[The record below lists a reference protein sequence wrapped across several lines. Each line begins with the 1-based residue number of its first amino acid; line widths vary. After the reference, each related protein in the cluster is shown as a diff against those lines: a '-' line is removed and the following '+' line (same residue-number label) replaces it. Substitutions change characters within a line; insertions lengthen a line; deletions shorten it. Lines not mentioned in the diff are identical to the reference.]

1 MGIITCH
8 THDGGAMD
16 SLNIILC
23 LVCLIVKLASVSAQE
38 VAYMIASEEVNVQRG
53 DTAVL
58 PCVLD
63 PTQNAFVIW
72 RRLDPLID
80 LSLGVMLDS
89 NLDPGLKERVRIV
102 ANRQAGEYNL
112 EIMDVRVS
120 DESSYKCDVIFGLMT
135 SRTVSTSVRLNV
147 YVPPE
152 EGFPLCDV
160 NPAIPLKKG
169 KVVTMSCSTRGGHP
183 PSKVTWYRGR
193 NPVTTA
199 AENEQQLR
207 WRLTDSDYGVQFTC
221 IETHPALPGVREC
234 SVVPLPFRL
243 SVDLIPSIAEVD
255 AGGETSFTCQGRGP
269 TDAPLNF
276 KWEVNNQGIA
286 PRGKWAISGSNGQI
300 LSVSN
305 VTTFDNQSSII
316 CTVTAGP
323 GQSVKTYAVLVVNGK
338 PIRRTSTS
346 SRGKSWNHPSTRH
359 PMLRNK
365 NDQQERSSLTTSNS
379 ISRRLVIIISFGA
392 VMFGVLVGATVA
404 IVSIYRSRKVAGT
417 QSKPKSFK
425 SSFKTGSTKSSRQ
438 IGKRNRGFNNRGS
451 RIWRDSRRITFNDT
465 QITFADPILDYDEP
479 PAETTST
486 DPDDSYLGLCPDSLS
501 SSKYEDL
508 HSHVMNS
515 LSFDRFYNEAPSVP
529 ELEYEDVIA
538 DRNWSTRS
546 YPVNINQCDESIYL
560 NRTSVP

>member
-1 MGIITCH
+1 
-8 THDGGAMD
+8 MD
-16 SLNIILC
+16 ILKRILC
-23 LVCLIVKLASVSAQE
+23 LLSVIIKLVNIVPVSAQE
-38 VAYMIASEEVNVQRG
+38 VAYMLATEEVNVQRG
-53 DTAVL
+53 DIAVL

-72 RRLDPLID
+72 RRMNPLIE

-89 NLDPGLKERVRIV
+89 NLDPGLKERLSVV
-102 ANRQAGEYNL
+102 VNRQTGEYNL
-112 EIMDVRVS
+112 KILDVRVS
-120 DESSYKCDVIFGLMT
+120 DEGSYKCDVIFGLMT
-135 SRTVSTSVRLNV
+135 SRTVSTTVRLNV

-152 EGFPLCDV
+152 DGFPLCDV
-160 NPAIPLKKG
+160 TPAIPLQKG
-169 KVVTMSCSTRGGHP
+169 RLVTMSCSTRGGYP

-199 AENEQQLR
+199 AENEQQLQ
-207 WRLTDSDYGVQFTC
+207 WRLTDSDYGVQFSC

-243 SVDLIPSIAEVD
+243 SVDLFPAIAEVEV
-255 AGGETSFTCQGRGP
+255 GGGMSFTCQGRGP
-269 TDAPLNF
+269 ADAPLDFN
-276 KWEVNNQGIA
+276 WRVNNQDISLKGN
-286 PRGKWAISGSNGQI
+286 WAISGNNGQI

-305 VTTFDNQSSII
+305 VSTFDNQSSII

-323 GQSVKTYAVLVVNGK
+323 GQSVKTYAVLVAK
-338 PIRRTSTS
+338 DIPIRRTSTS
-346 SRGKSWNHPSTRH
+346 SRGKSSSNFTSRPRH
-359 PMLRNK
+359 KDR
-365 NDQQERSSLTTSNS
+365 QQDGSSLNMSNS
-379 ISRRLVIIISFGA
+379 ISRRLVVIISFGA
-392 VMFGVLVGATVA
+392 VLFGVLVGATVA

-438 IGKRNRGFNNRGS
+438 IGRRNRGFNNRGS

-508 HSHVMNS
+508 HCHVMNS

-546 YPVNINQCDESIYL
+546 YPANRNQCDENIYL